1 LTVIFAFITKGM
13 KNMEYTSAET
23 GFTDS
28 CSLVRFEG
36 DLETILEKPT
46 ARESPLTIILNG
58 CQLVT
63 MLCSPDSLQD
73 LAVGFLSSEG
83 FLKSKDE
90 IQNITVDQ
98 VRGVVR
104 VQTIDGKEV
113 SQETLSRRLISSG
126 CGRGAAFY
134 SPTDVANTVI
144 TSTTRVSV
152 QEILTI
158 ALAFQHASPVYQE
171 THAVHSAALC
181 RGTQIMMHAEDVGRH
196 NAVDKIFGRCLLQ
209 GVSTEGCLL
218 ISSGR
223 ISSEIAHKA
232 VKMGIP
238 ILVSIS
244 APTTLSVQVAQKMGI
259 TLVASVRG
267 SKMDV
272 YANGW
277 RIIGKETRPEIDPS

>member
-1 LTVIFAFITKGM
+1 
-13 KNMEYTSAET
+13 MEHYSEGA
-23 GFTDS
+23 GFTESCPLIRFDGDS
-28 CSLVRFEG
+28 ATRM
-36 DLETILEKPT
+36 EKST
-46 ARESPLTIILNG
+46 AREYPLTIIFNG

-83 FLKSKDE
+83 FLRSKDE

-104 VQTIDGKEV
+104 LQTIDGREV
-113 SQETLSRRLISSG
+113 SQGTLSKRLISTG

-134 SPTDVANTVI
+134 SATDVDSTVI
-144 TSTTRVSV
+144 TSKVTITT
-152 QEILTI
+152 QEILNLT
-158 ALAFQHASPVYQE
+158 AVFQHASPVYKE

-181 RGTQIMMHAEDVGRH
+181 RDAQILVHAEDVGRH
-196 NAVDKIFGRCLLQ
+196 NAVDKIFGHCLLQ
-209 GVSTEGCLL
+209 GISTEDCLL
-218 ISSGR
+218 ITSGR
-223 ISSEIAHKA
+223 ISSEIAHKV

-244 APTTLSVQVAQKMGI
+244 APTTLAAQVAEKMGI

-267 SKMDV
+267 NKMDV
-272 YANGW
+272 YSNSW
-277 RIIGKETRPEIDPS
+277 RIIRRETTA

>member
-1 LTVIFAFITKGM
+1 
-13 KNMEYTSAET
+13 MEDASAGT
-23 GFTDS
+23 GFTES

-36 DLETILEKPT
+36 DLATILEKPT
-46 ARESPLTIILNG
+46 ARESPLTIIFNG

-98 VRGVVR
+98 LRGVVR
-104 VQTIDGKEV
+104 LQTIDGKEV
-113 SQETLSRRLISSG
+113 SQETLSRRVISSG

-134 SPTDVANTVI
+134 SLTDVENTAI
-144 TSTTRVSV
+144 TSTNCITA
-152 QEILTI
+152 QEILTL
-158 ALAFQHASPVYQE
+158 ALAFQHASPVYRE

-181 RGTQIMMHAEDVGRH
+181 QGTQILVHAEDVGRH
-196 NAVDKIFGRCLLQ
+196 NAVDKVFGRCLLQ
-209 GVSTEGCLL
+209 GISTEDCLL

-244 APTTLSVQVAQKMGI
+244 APTTLSIQVAHKMGI

-267 SKMDV
+267 GKMDV
-272 YANGW
+272 YANSW
-277 RIIGKETRPEIDPS
+277 RIISKETESGIDQS